1 MYNEITEREFKIL
14 LRKNESQIHR
24 VEMGLS
30 QIKAP
35 GEKRHINIFERLT
48 ESISSWLHRDVN
60 QTLSRFMRA
69 RARLVITDSALK
81 GLIVF
86 EGIDFIAGRKEFK
99 EIKDLYTSFRDKAQ
113 QKHAELFAKNKELL
127 IDFDSHL
134 ANKSLLKQQE
144 IIVEDLFHKEII
156 SPKLYIKFKE
166 EIEEKIYE

>member
-1 MYNEITEREFKIL
+1 
-14 LRKNESQIHR
+14 
-24 VEMGLS
+24 
-30 QIKAP
+30 
-35 GEKRHINIFERLT
+35 
-48 ESISSWLHRDVN
+48 
-60 QTLSRFMRA
+60 MRA

-86 EGIDFIAGRKEFK
+86 EGVDFIAGRKEFK
-99 EIKDLYTSFRDKAQ
+99 EIKALYMNFCDAAKK
-113 QKHAELFAKNKELL
+113 KHAELFSLNKDLL
-127 IDFDSHL
+127 IDFDSRL